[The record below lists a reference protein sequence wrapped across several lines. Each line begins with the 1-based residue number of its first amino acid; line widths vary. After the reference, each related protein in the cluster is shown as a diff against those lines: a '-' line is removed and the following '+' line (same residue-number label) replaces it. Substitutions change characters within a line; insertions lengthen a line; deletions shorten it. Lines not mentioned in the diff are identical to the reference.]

1 MLCPNCNYDNTFYG
15 EFRKLEYCLNC
26 GQDLKK
32 PVQVVAGGELYDTL
46 LEIDE
51 VAGELLIKEESIFG
65 SPKVDKRI
73 PLSEIQEVTCG
84 AETQYS
90 QTGFTDFYM
99 GYCDL
104 LIGGVW
110 QSFSLGSERDALRVA
125 AAIGRRLENPQ
136 EKSRELVNHLYKL
149 FGVSM
154 TTDKEQRV
162 GLQEPLRLPEEV
174 TLTTKFTIDAESPLT
189 QARALQSWRAKG
201 RVLEIEG
208 MIPLH
213 DSDVDNALLLHTDVP
228 DHYYL
233 LGYSVTGKTID
244 SVWTHRKKRVPLFGK
259 SVGMEWRG
267 GALSEQLNN
276 DDSLQELL
284 LDELGTSD
292 CDAHVTNDQSSGNTV
307 IIFGDCYPRQWVR
320 LPESLFPSESRVK
333 AVKMIAKK
341 VREFTG

>member
-1 MLCPNCNYDNTFYG
+1 MLCPNCNYDNTFYS
-15 EFRKLEYCLNC
+15 EFGKLEYCRNC

-32 PVQVVAGGELYDTL
+32 PVQAAAGGELYDTL

-51 VAGELLIKEESIFG
+51 VAGELLIKKESLFG

-84 AETQYS
+84 PETQHS
-90 QTGFTDFYM
+90 HTGLFDFYR

-110 QSFSLGSERDALRVA
+110 QSSSLPSERDALRVA

-162 GLQEPLRLPEEV
+162 GLQEPLRLSEKV
-174 TLTTKFTIDAESPLT
+174 TLTTKYTIDPESYKT
-189 QARALQSWRAKG
+189 QARELQSWGAKG
-201 RVLEIEG
+201 QALEIEG
-208 MIPLH
+208 MIPLR
-213 DSDVDNALLLHTDVP
+213 DSDVNSALLLHTDVS

-233 LGYSVTGKTID
+233 LGYSVAGKTVD
-244 SVWTHRKKRVPLFGK
+244 SVWTHRKKRAFSGK
-259 SVGMEWRG
+259 CVGVEWKG
-267 GALSEQLNN
+267 GALSEQLNS
-276 DDSLQELL
+276 DESLQELL
-284 LDELGTSD
+284 LNEFRTYD
-292 CDAHVTNDQSSGNTV
+292 CDAHVTNDQSRGNTV

-320 LPESLFPSESRVK
+320 LPESLFPSESRIK

-341 VREFTG
+341 VREFSG